1 MNGARGITVHWFRRD
16 LRLEDNHGLFR
27 ALSEHGNVQPLFIF
41 DTGILDKLEDRAD
54 RRVDLIHRTLED
66 LQRRLVERGSTL
78 LVAHG
83 SPVEVWK
90 TLLDRYPITA
100 VTANHDH
107 EPYAQARDKAV
118 GELLAGRG
126 IPFRTFKDISIFERN
141 EVVKDDGGP
150 YTVYTPYMRKWKSLF
165 HPSMAQAYPSEK
177 HAEAFRR
184 AAPEPMPSLRQIG
197 FQPTDLVVPPT
208 EVSDELLRDYERTR
222 DLPAVAGTSR
232 MSTHLRFGTVS
243 VRALVRRSLELSPKY
258 LNELIWR
265 EFFMQVL
272 WHFPHPE
279 KAFKPA
285 YDRIAWRHDEQDLA
299 RWTAGLTGYPL
310 VDAGMRE
317 LSATGLMHNRVRMVV
332 ASFLTKHLLI
342 DWRMGEAWFA
352 AKLLDF
358 ELSSNNGGWQWAS
371 GSGCDAAPDFRVF
384 NPTLQL
390 QRFDPALTYVKRW
403 VPEHG
408 TVNYP
413 RPMVVH
419 ETARA
424 RALATFKE
432 GLERSTVTAA
442 QQRMF

>member
-184 AAPEPMPSLRQIG
+184 SDPEPMPSLQQIG
-197 FQPTDLVVPPT
+197 FQPTDLVVPPM
-208 EVSDELLRDYERTR
+208 EV
-222 DLPAVAGTSR
+222 
-232 MSTHLRFGTVS
+232 
-243 VRALVRRSLELSPKY
+243 
-258 LNELIWR
+258 NE
-265 EFFMQVL
+265 
-272 WHFPHPE
+272 PHE
-279 KAFKPA
+279 HA
-285 YDRIAWRHDEQDLA
+285 
-299 RWTAGLTGYPL
+299 
-310 VDAGMRE
+310 
-317 LSATGLMHNRVRMVV
+317 
-332 ASFLTKHLLI
+332 
-342 DWRMGEAWFA
+342 
-352 AKLLDF
+352 
-358 ELSSNNGGWQWAS
+358 
-371 GSGCDAAPDFRVF
+371 
-384 NPTLQL
+384 
-390 QRFDPALTYVKRW
+390 PALR
-403 VPEHG
+403 HG
-408 TVNYP
+408 
-413 RPMVVH
+413 
-419 ETARA
+419 ERA
-424 RALATFKE
+424 RAGAPVARTEPEVPERAHLARVLHAGAVALPPSGE
-432 GLERSTVTAA
+432 GLQARLRPHRLAP
-442 QQRMF
+442 